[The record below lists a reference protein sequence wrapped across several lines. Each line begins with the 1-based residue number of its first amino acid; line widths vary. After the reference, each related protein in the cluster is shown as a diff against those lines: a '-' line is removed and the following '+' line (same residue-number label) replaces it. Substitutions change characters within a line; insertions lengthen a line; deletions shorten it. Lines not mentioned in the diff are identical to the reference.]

1 MTTIRQMTLIRLQ
14 IAKLGA
20 ASATSHDYRSSL
32 LSLLR
37 EAVPFDAACCTH
49 VDPMTLLSTGAV
61 TEDNVEAIHPHLFRN
76 EYGEEDVNAYD
87 LLVHAETPVATLYE
101 ATDGQPE
108 RSARY
113 REVLLPAGF
122 RDELRAALI
131 YDKGCWGF
139 LTLYRT
145 TGQPVFSAEERE
157 FIASVASGIASCLRA
172 YSLALP
178 EADAAW
184 TEDSDEPGIA
194 ILSEQLALLFS
205 NAAADRWI
213 EKLRA
218 WERIGSDTLPRPL
231 RAVGTRALHSPAAAS
246 AAAKACIRMPDG
258 PYLAVRAS
266 RLHGS
271 SGEIRLAVSFE
282 PARPSD
288 MLPIIAE
295 AYRLTEREQQ
305 LLEGV
310 IRGLS
315 TKELAASL
323 HISAYTVQD
332 HLKSIFA
339 KTGVASRRELIWH
352 LHSRFSLPRA

>member
-1 MTTIRQMTLIRLQ
+1 MTAIRQMTLIRLQ
-14 IAKLGA
+14 IDKLGS
-20 ASATSHDYRSSL
+20 ASATSPDYRSSL

-37 EAVPFDAACCTH
+37 EAVPFDAGCCTH
-49 VDPMTLLSTGAV
+49 VDPKTLLSTGAV

-87 LLVHAETPVATLYE
+87 ELVHAGIPVATLCE
-101 ATDGQPE
+101 ATGGQPE

-122 RDELRAALI
+122 RDELRAALL
-131 YDKGCWGF
+131 YNGACWGF
-139 LTLYRT
+139 LTLYRS

-157 FIASVASGIASCLRA
+157 FIASAAPGIASCLRA

-178 EADAAW
+178 GADAAW

-213 EKLRA
+213 GKLRA

-231 RAVGTRALHSPAAAS
+231 RAVGTRALHAPAAAS
-246 AAAKACIRMPDG
+246 AAKACIRMPDG
-258 PYLAVRAS
+258 PYLAIRAS

-271 SGEIRLAVSFE
+271 NGEIQLAVSFE

-339 KTGVASRRELIWH
+339 KTAVASRRELIWH

>member
-1 MTTIRQMTLIRLQ
+1 M
-14 IAKLGA
+14 
-20 ASATSHDYRSSL
+20 
-32 LSLLR
+32 
-37 EAVPFDAACCTH
+37 
-49 VDPMTLLSTGAV
+49 
-61 TEDNVEAIHPHLFRN
+61 
-76 EYGEEDVNAYD
+76 
-87 LLVHAETPVATLYE
+87 
-101 ATDGQPE
+101 
-108 RSARY
+108 
-113 REVLLPAGF
+113 
-122 RDELRAALI
+122 RAALI
-131 YDKGCWGF
+131 YNGACWGF
-139 LTLYRT
+139 LTLYRS
-145 TGQPVFSAEERE
+145 TGQPVFSTEERE
-157 FIASVASGIASCLRA
+157 FITSVASGIASCLRA
-172 YSLALP
+172 HSLALP
-178 EADAAW
+178 EADTAW
-184 TEDSDEPGIA
+184 KEDRDEPGIV

-231 RAVGTRALHSPAAAS
+231 RAVGTRALHAPAAAS

-258 PYLAVRAS
+258 PYLAIRAS

-305 LLEGV
+305 LLEDV

-352 LHSRFSLPRA
+352 LHSRFSQPPA